1 LNEIQLSAFDEEQ
14 NKVVDQRI
22 ANVAAAAKSQP
33 HLLRQVAA
41 GLRRIDLTLESVVA
55 GGKDVV
61 DQAEKY
67 RNLSIED
74 RFGLKGELRPNRN
87 YLILFNWRRFFF
99 FGELPRRSDVLI
111 DGRAQRYRRVT
122 FA

>member
-1 LNEIQLSAFDEEQ
+1 MSTQKLANELVAAVEQLSYSDKKNLLNEIQLSAFDEEQ

-74 RFGLKGELRPNRN
+74 RFGLKGELRQ
-87 YLILFNWRRFFF
+87 I
-99 FGELPRRSDVLI
+99 GI
-111 DGRAQRYRRVT
+111 I
-122 FA
+122 